1 VSLPALI
8 GLLFCALLPEE
19 HLSTD
24 TKDVVKLGI
33 ALIATMSALVLDL
46 LIASAKST
54 YDTRRNQLLQI
65 SADIILLDRALAN
78 FGAEIKDV
86 RPMLQRSVAIAIEQF
101 WSGSGERLATVIE
114 EHPRS
119 KLSLTISSN
128 FRRTARLS
136 ARCKIRP

>member
-1 VSLPALI
+1 MSVAFCVDEHVYGAI
-8 GLLFCALLPEE
+8 IQGLRRRGVE
-19 HLSTD
+19 
-24 TKDVVKLGI
+24 
-33 ALIATMSALVLDL
+33 VLTVQD
-46 LIASAKST
+46 
-54 YDTRRNQLLQI
+54 DGFDHN
-65 SADIILLDRALAN
+65 DDPILLDRALAN